1 MHFPILTAIL
11 LVPLAGAGLVLLLR
25 REYETEA
32 RATSLLATVVAL
44 GLSVQMW
51 AGFPTGDPGMQFKE
65 TREWIPSMGV
75 QYALG
80 VDGVAMPLV
89 ALTCLLGPLVVLV
102 SWKSVKTRVKEFH
115 VAVLVLQSAMVG
127 VFVARDLFLFYVFW
141 EAMLVPMYLLIGVWG
156 GDRRVYAAVKFF
168 VYTMVGSLLMLIAIL
183 VVYWK
188 AGQTFDVE
196 AITRTLA
203 DFLADKPGLQK
214 WLFGAFALAF
224 LIKVPMF
231 PFHTWLPDAHT
242 EAPTAGS
249 VVLAGVMLKMGTF
262 GFLRY
267 AIPWFPMALEA
278 FWWLLAALS
287 IIGIVYGALMCL
299 AQDDV
304 KKLIAY
310 SSVSHMGF
318 VMLGILAMNEEAV
331 QGAVLQMLNHG
342 LSTGALF
349 LLIGMIYERTHTR
362 HIEDYGGLA
371 KIAPRYATLFVIV
384 TLSSIGLPGLNG
396 FVGEFLI
403 LLGTFRAEP
412 WLGAVAGLGVVL
424 GATYMLWLVQKVFFG
439 PMKVRHAEHVTDL
452 DAREVG
458 LLVPVVLL
466 MVAIG
471 VGPGFVLSK
480 TDASVKA
487 IVQGYERAPK

>member
-1 MHFPILTAIL
+1 MSFPILTAIL

-32 RATSLLATVVAL
+32 RATSLLATVIAF
-44 GLSVQMW
+44 GLSVQVW
-51 AGFPTGDPGMQFKE
+51 TGFPTGDARMHFTE
-65 TREWIPSMGV
+65 SREWIPSMGV
-75 QYALG
+75 KYALG
-80 VDGVAMPLV
+80 VDGVALPLV
-89 ALTCLLGPLVVLV
+89 ALTCFLGPLVVLV

-127 VFVARDLFLFYVFW
+127 VFCARDLFLFYVFW

-188 AGQTFDVE
+188 AGKTFDVE
-196 AITRTLA
+196 TISQVLA
-203 DFLADKPGLQK
+203 LDPGLQK
-214 WLFGAFALAF
+214 WLFAAFALAF

-267 AIPWFPMALEA
+267 AIPWFPAAFDA

-287 IIGIVYGALMCL
+287 IVGIVYGALMCL
-299 AQDDV
+299 AQDDI

-318 VMLGILAMNEEAV
+318 VMLGILSMNEQAL
-331 QGAVLQMLNHG
+331 QGAVLQMVNHG
-342 LSTGALF
+342 ISTGGLF

-371 KIAPRYATLFVIV
+371 KIAPRYAAFFVIV

-403 LLGTFRAEP
+403 LLGAFAREP

-424 GATYMLWLVQKVFFG
+424 GAAYMLWLVQKVFFG
-439 PMKVRHAEHVTDL
+439 PMRVRHAEHVHDL
-452 DAREVG
+452 DAREIG

-471 VGPGFVLSK
+471 FGPGFILSK
-480 TDASVKA
+480 TDASVRSILENYRK
-487 IVQGYERAPK
+487 APK

>member
-1 MHFPILTAIL
+1 MQFPILTAIL
-11 LVPLAGAGLVLLLR
+11 LVPLIGAGLVLLLR
-25 REYETEA
+25 REYETEV
-32 RATSLLATVVAL
+32 RATSLLATLVAF
-44 GLSVQMW
+44 GLSVQTW
-51 AGFPTGDPGMQFKE
+51 AGFASGEERMQFQE
-65 TREWIPSMGV
+65 TREWIPSMGIR
-75 QYALG
+75 YALG
-80 VDGVAMPLV
+80 VDGVALPLV
-89 ALTCLLGPLVVLV
+89 ALTCFLGPLVVLV

-115 VAVLVLQSAMVG
+115 LAVLVLQSAMVG
-127 VFVARDLFLFYVFW
+127 VFCARDLFLFYVFW

-168 VYTMVGSLLMLIAIL
+168 VYTMAGSLLMLIAIL

-188 AGQTFDVE
+188 AGKTFDVE
-196 AITRTLA
+196 AISRALSLDPTT
-203 DFLADKPGLQK
+203 QN
-214 WLFGAFALAF
+214 WLFAAFALAF
-224 LIKVPMF
+224 VIKVPMF

-249 VVLAGVMLKMGTF
+249 VVLAGVMLKMGTY

-267 AIPWFPMALEA
+267 GVPWFPAAVEA
-278 FWWLLAALS
+278 FWWPLVALS
-287 IIGIVYGALMCL
+287 IVGIVYGAFMCL
-299 AQDDV
+299 AQNDV
-304 KKLIAY
+304 KQLIAY

-318 VMLGILAMNEEAV
+318 VMLGILAMNEQAV
-331 QGAVLQMLNHG
+331 QGAVLQMVNHG

-362 HIEDYGGLA
+362 HIDDYGGLA
-371 KIAPRYATLFVIV
+371 KIAPRYAAFFVIV

-403 LLGTFRAEP
+403 LLGAFRSEP
-412 WLGAVAGLGVVL
+412 WLGAAAGLGIVL
-424 GATYMLWLVQKVFFG
+424 GAAYMLWLVQKLLFG

-458 LLVPVVLL
+458 LLLPVVLL

-471 VGPGFVLSK
+471 LGPGFILSK
-480 TDASVKA
+480 TGETVKS
-487 IVQGYERAPK
+487 IVHEYEAAPK